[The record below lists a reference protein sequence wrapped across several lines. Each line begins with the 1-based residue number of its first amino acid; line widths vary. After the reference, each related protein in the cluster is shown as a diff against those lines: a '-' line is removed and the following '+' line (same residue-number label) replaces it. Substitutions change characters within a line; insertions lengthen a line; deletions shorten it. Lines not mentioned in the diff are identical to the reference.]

1 MEINYA
7 AESDLLRC
15 ADVFIEVFNREPWND
30 EWEPEKAKQYLLDF
44 YHTPGFLGLVAL
56 EGEEVIGFLFG
67 VKRVWWSGDEFF
79 VHEMC
84 VKSNQQNKGIGKAMM
99 DRLLEELE
107 ARSITHLSLLT
118 DRGIPAEA
126 FYKKNGFTEV
136 ERLVFLSRGVN

>member
-1 MEINYA
+1 MEINYVE
-7 AESDLLRC
+7 ESDLLRC
-15 ADVFIEVFNREPWND
+15 TDVFIEVFNREPWND

-44 YHTPGFLGLVAL
+44 YHTPGFLGLVAQ

-67 VKRVWWSGDEFF
+67 VHRVWWSGDEFF

-84 VKSNQQNKGIGKAMM
+84 VNSNLQNKGIGKALM

-118 DRGIPAEA
+118 DRGIPAEV

>member
-1 MEINYA
+1 MEINYVE
-7 AESDLLRC
+7 ESDLLRC
-15 ADVFIEVFNREPWND
+15 TDVFIEVFNREPWND

-67 VKRVWWSGDEFF
+67 VHRVWWSGDEFF

-84 VKSNQQNKGIGKAMM
+84 VKSNLQNKGIGKALM
-99 DRLLEELE
+99 DRLLGELE

>member
-1 MEINYA
+1 MEINYVE
-7 AESDLLRC
+7 ESDLLRC
-15 ADVFIEVFNREPWND
+15 TDVFIEVFNREPWND

-44 YHTPGFLGLVAL
+44 YHTPGFLGLVAQ
-56 EGEEVIGFLFG
+56 EGEAVIGFLFG

-79 VHEMC
+79 IHEMC
-84 VKSNQQNKGIGKAMM
+84 VKSNQQNKGIGKALM

>member
-1 MEINYA
+1 MEINYVE
-7 AESDLLRC
+7 ESDLLRC
-15 ADVFIEVFNREPWND
+15 TDVFIEVFNSEPWND
-30 EWEPEKAKQYLLDF
+30 EWKPEKAKQYLLDF
-44 YHTPGFLGLVAL
+44 YHTPGFLGLVAQ

-67 VKRVWWSGDEFF
+67 VHRVWWSGDEFF

-84 VKSNQQNKGIGKAMM
+84 VKSNLQNKGIGKALM

-118 DRGIPAEA
+118 DRGIPAEV

>member
-1 MEINYA
+1 MEINYVE
-7 AESDLLRC
+7 ESELLRC
-15 ADVFIEVFNREPWND
+15 TDVFIEVFKSEPWND
-30 EWEPEKAKQYLLDF
+30 EWEPEKEKQYLLDF

-56 EGEEVIGFLFG
+56 EGEKVIGFLFG
-67 VKRVWWSGDEFF
+67 VHRVWWSGDEFF

-84 VKSNQQNKGIGKAMM
+84 VKSNQQNKGIGKALM
-99 DRLLEELE
+99 DRLLGELE

-126 FYKKNGFTEV
+126 FYKRNGFTEV

>member
-1 MEINYA
+1 MEINYVE
-7 AESDLLRC
+7 ESDLSLC
-15 ADVFIEVFNREPWND
+15 TDVFIEVFNGEPWND
-30 EWEPEKAKQYLLDF
+30 EWESEKAGRYLLDF
-44 YHTPGFLGLVAL
+44 YRMPGFLGLLAT
-56 EGEEVIGFLFG
+56 EGEELIGFLFG
-67 VKRVWWSGDEFF
+67 VRRVWWSGDEFF
-79 VHEMC
+79 IHEMC
-84 VKSNQQNKGIGKAMM
+84 VKSSQQNKGIGKALM